1 MFSPVRKC
9 FRLIDQWLFKLLV
22 ARFTRGHNAVPSL
35 DATASAETVLL
46 FKPDGIGDFILWSE
60 VFKEFA
66 VRYNKAR
73 ITMVCCAPV
82 GELVRAMF
90 PDWQTIE
97 ITKRPRCNLEFVYN
111 FFKGKMFSQFKDYD
125 LLVDLRVHR
134 GDWELLFIAMFKAR
148 CKIGFASA
156 ESHLEMYDHLIFTHL
171 LAADLLLPSGARS
184 TRCHELEIVQS
195 FFFQFW
201 AADRGACLPSLRPY
215 FAAPSKESQTTCLA
229 QNSQPLIVVHP
240 GSGNASKNWPPINW
254 LNLTKHLLK
263 RDLGLR
269 VAVVVGQADVRGVDL
284 LRVLSNHQRIQWWYN
299 LPLPELASRLA
310 DATLFIG
317 HDTGIS
323 HLAAAVGTSSLVL
336 FGPTDPAVWAPPHAN
351 AGTIRAPLGRLDELS
366 VDEVVAAVAEIANLR
381 FP

>member
-22 ARFTRGHNAVPSL
+22 AKFTRGHNAVPSL

-46 FKPDGIGDFILWSE
+46 FKPDGIGDFILWTE
-60 VFKEFA
+60 VLKEFA
-66 VRYNKAR
+66 ARYRKAR
-73 ITMVCCAPV
+73 ITIFCCAPV

-97 ITKRPRCNLEFVYN
+97 ISKRPSSNFEFICKSL
-111 FFKGKMFSQFKDYD
+111 KGKTLRQAKAYD

-134 GDWELLFIAMFKAR
+134 GEWELLAIAMLKAD
-148 CKIGFASA
+148 CKTGFAS
-156 ESHLEMYDHLIFTHL
+156 SCPNLRKYDHLIFNNL
-171 LAADLLLPSGARS
+171 LNADLLLS
-184 TRCHELEIVQS
+184 TDPRFSRCHEVKVVES
-195 FFFQFW
+195 FFSQFW
-201 AADRGACLPSLRPY
+201 AANRAIPLPDLHSY
-215 FAAPSKESQTTCLA
+215 FADSRKEFPTGHRT

-254 LNLTKHLLK
+254 LNLTKHLLQHDF
-263 RDLGLR
+263 RYR
-269 VAVVVGQADVRGVDL
+269 VAVVAGKLDINSIASLGI
-284 LRVLSNHQRIQWWYN
+284 LSHEQQVEWWYA

-317 HDTGIS
+317 HDTGVS
-323 HLAAAVGTSSLVL
+323 HLAAAVGIPSLVL

-351 AGTIRAPLGRLDELS
+351 VRTLRAPEGKLDDLS
-366 VDEVVAAVAEIANLR
+366 FREVLAAVSAFPNLR
-381 FP
+381 IP